1 MTSGRREAGSTRSG
15 RSVAS
20 RITRQALLATGIPL
34 LLLTA
39 LVAVGGL
46 WLANRTDE
54 QVADA
59 QTRFAKDTV
68 GSLEASRARLVAD
81 GIDAVIARQ
90 LDDVVGLGQ
99 SPEVVEA
106 AAATR
111 PQAADAIGKPD
122 AEAASILGNQVLDTS
137 GAVSRLLA
145 ERRDAQSAYAQL
157 LVTDANGFVVG
168 ATDQPASVVQGGQV
182 WFTQAL
188 DAGAWI
194 GPVEPGTAAGT
205 APAFVV
211 AARIDDPRTGT
222 AAGVIQAVVTL
233 GAIQAVAD
241 ANTDPAAGL
250 QVVVGTPEGLVVADT
265 ASNHDPLLIDGITP
279 LPADRNPVLA
289 EVLGKK
295 DGGQS
300 GYVNVDDSL
309 GGFSSLPTTRRVAAL
324 GVEIPSPAWVAVVQQ
339 PTRQAVAASDGLATV
354 GSDVRD
360 GTRLLTLAVALLA
373 LLGLLLAWL
382 AARRQARQ
390 LVGPIEALR
399 SAANRLAHHDLPA
412 LLRSGGGGTPS
423 ARLEPVDVGGDKEVA
438 ELTAAFNNLRS
449 TAVDLAATQAI
460 DRDREVAAVLV
471 NLGRRNQQLIGRQL
485 RFIDD
490 LERTESNPDTLRNLF
505 ALDQMATRMRRNA
518 ESLLVLAGEESPRRG
533 TQPRPVDEVVRAATS
548 EVEDFARVTIGRVE
562 RALVDP
568 RAISDIT
575 HLLAELIE
583 NATLFSPPQTTV
595 DVYGVVADD
604 GTYTISIVD
613 RGLGLSLD
621 RLDEANARIANAPEA
636 GAPPGSF
643 MGLFVVGRLAAR
655 HGIAVRLVESAPS
668 GGITAKVT
676 LPLSCL
682 STGPEPVVEIRS
694 SRLHVSGPLTGPP
707 PSRASTPPPTRPVRR
722 GPEPQKPVRPGGSPD
737 DEPAVVSAMGPGGD
751 DEAAGAPIPP
761 FKSRQS
767 RRIERDDANGDDP
780 EQQRFQ
786 VRRRVRKAQ
795 PVPGGQLGV
804 VEAEAPAAPAS
815 SGTARAEE
823 VRDKLNRFASGVEAA
838 RAQRQAAA
846 DPGNG
851 SAGDDEEE
859 S

>member
-1 MTSGRREAGSTRSG
+1 MTSEPRETGGTRSG
-15 RSVAS
+15 RSVAA
-20 RITRQALLATGIPL
+20 RITRHALVTTGIPL
-34 LLLTA
+34 LLATA
-39 LVAVGGL
+39 LVAASGM
-46 WLANRTDE
+46 WLANRTDR

-59 QTRFAKDTV
+59 QGRFAEETV
-68 GSLEASRARLVAD
+68 GGLEASRARLVAESVD
-81 GIDAVIARQ
+81 TFLALR
-90 LDDVVGLGQ
+90 LDDVVDLSR
-99 SPEVVEA
+99 SPQVAEA
-106 AAATR
+106 SAADR
-111 PQAADAIGKPD
+111 PEAADAAGLPD
-122 AEAASILGNQVLDTS
+122 GEAATALGNQVLDTS
-137 GAVSRLLA
+137 GTISRLLA
-145 ERRDAQSAYAQL
+145 EQADAESFYAQL
-157 LVTDANGFVVG
+157 LAVDRNGFVLG
-168 ATDQPASVVQGGQV
+168 AANPPATVVQRGQR
-182 WFTQAL
+182 WFTEAL
-188 DAGAWI
+188 ATGAWI
-194 GPVEPGTAAGT
+194 GPLEPSDDAGG
-205 APAFVV
+205 APAIVV
-211 AARIDDPRTGT
+211 AARIDDPAGTG
-222 AAGVIQAVVTL
+222 APVGVVQAVVTL
-233 GAIQAVAD
+233 TAVQAVAD

-250 QVVVGTPEGLVVADT
+250 QVMVGTAEGLVVADT
-265 ASNHDPLLIDGITP
+265 ATTHDPQVIDGVTP
-279 LPADRNPVLA
+279 LPADRNPIFA
-289 EVLGKK
+289 KVLGATAA
-295 DGGQS
+295 S
-300 GYVNVDDSL
+300 GYVDSGDVL
-309 GGFSSLPTTRRVAAL
+309 GGYSRLTPTRRVAAL
-324 GVEIPSPAWVAVVQQ
+324 GVDIPSPAWVAIVQQ
-339 PTRQAVAASDGLATV
+339 PTRQAVAAADELATV
-354 GSDVRD
+354 SDDVRN
-360 GTRLLTLAVALLA
+360 GTRLITLAVAGVA

-382 AARRQARQ
+382 TARRQARHV
-390 LVGPIEALR
+390 VGPIEALR

-412 LLRSGGGGTPS
+412 LLRSSTGDNPS
-423 ARLEPVDVGGDKEVA
+423 SRLDPVDVGGDKEVA

-595 DVYGVVADD
+595 DVNGVVADD

-621 RLDEANARIANAPEA
+621 RLDEANARITSAPEA

-655 HGIAVRLVESAPS
+655 HGITVRLVESAPS

-682 STGPEPVVEIRS
+682 ATGPEPVVEIRS

-722 GPEPQKPVRPGGSPD
+722 GPEPRKPERPGGSPEE
-737 DEPAVVSAMGPGGD
+737 EPAVVSAMGPGD

-761 FKSRQS
+761 FKSRPS
-767 RRIERDDANGDDP
+767 RRIERDANGSDP

-786 VRRRVRKAQ
+786 VRRRVRKSQ
-795 PVPGGQLGV
+795 PVSGGQLGV
-804 VEAEAPAAPAS
+804 VEAEAPAAAVT
-815 SGTARAEE
+815 GTARAEE

-846 DPGNG
+846 DPVNG

>member
-1 MTSGRREAGSTRSG
+1 MTSEPRETGSARSG
-15 RSVAS
+15 RSVAT
-20 RITRQALLATGIPL
+20 RIARQALLTTGLPL
-34 LLLTA
+34 LLVTA
-39 LVAVGGL
+39 LVAASGV
-46 WLANRTDE
+46 WLANRTDR
-54 QVADA
+54 QVAEA
-59 QTRFAKDTV
+59 QARFAQDTV
-68 GSLEASRARLVAD
+68 GGLEASRARLVAE
-81 GIDAVIARQ
+81 GIDNFIAQR
-90 LDDVVGLGQ
+90 LDDVADLSR
-99 SPEVVEA
+99 SPQVVEA
-106 AAATR
+106 AAADR
-111 PQAADAIGKPD
+111 PEAIEAAGLPD
-122 AEAASILGNQVLDTS
+122 AEAATTLGNQVLDTS
-137 GAVSRLLA
+137 GTVSRLLA
-145 ERRDAQSAYAQL
+145 EQADEGSFYAQL
-157 LVTDANGFVVG
+157 LITDDQGFVVG
-168 ATDQPASVVQGGQV
+168 AANPPETVVQRRQT
-182 WFTQAL
+182 WFNEAL
-188 DAGAWI
+188 TAGAWI
-194 GPVEPGTAAGT
+194 GPVEPRADAGG
-205 APAFVV
+205 APAFVM
-211 AARIDDPRTGT
+211 AARIDDPGSGS
-222 AAGVIQAVVTL
+222 AVGVVQAVVTL
-233 GAIQAVAD
+233 SAVQALAD

-250 QVVVGTPEGLVVADT
+250 QVVVGTEEGLLVADT
-265 ASNHDPLLIDGITP
+265 ASTHDPQLVDGTTP
-279 LPADRNPVLA
+279 LPADRNPIFARALA
-289 EVLGKK
+289 A
-295 DGGQS
+295 GGES
-300 GYVNVDDSL
+300 GYVESEAGDAL
-309 GGFSSLPTTRRVAAL
+309 GGFSRLAATRRVTPL
-324 GVEIPSPAWVAVVQQ
+324 GLEIPGPAWVAVVQQ
-339 PTRQAVAASDGLATV
+339 PTRQAVAAADDLTAVTN
-354 GSDVRD
+354 DVRD
-360 GTRLLTLAVALLA
+360 GTRLITLAVAGLA
-373 LLGLLLAWL
+373 LLGLLLAWINS
-382 AARRQARQ
+382 RRQARH
-390 LVGPIEALR
+390 LIGPIEALR

-412 LLRSGGGGTPS
+412 MLRSATGGNPS
-423 ARLEPVDVGGDKEVA
+423 ARLEPVDVGGDSEVV

-449 TAVDLAATQAI
+449 TAVDLAATHAI

-595 DVYGVVADD
+595 DISGVVADD

-621 RLDEANARIANAPEA
+621 RLDDANARIANAPEA

-676 LPLSCL
+676 LPLACL

-722 GPEPQKPVRPGGSPD
+722 GPEPRKPERPGGSPD
-737 DEPAVVSAMGPGGD
+737 DEPTVVSAMGPGA
-751 DEAAGAPIPP
+751 DEEATGAPIPP
-761 FKSRQS
+761 FKSRPS
-767 RRIERDDANGDDP
+767 RRVERDADGGDP

-786 VRRRVRKAQ
+786 VRRRVRRSQ

-804 VEAEAPAAPAS
+804 VEADAPAAPAS
-815 SGTARAEE
+815 TGTARAEE

-846 DPGNG
+846 DPVNG

>member
-1 MTSGRREAGSTRSG
+1 MTSGLRETGSTRSG

-20 RITRQALLATGIPL
+20 RIVRQALITTGIPL
-34 LLLTA
+34 LLITA
-39 LVAVGGL
+39 LVALGGV
-46 WLANRTDE
+46 WLTNRAE
-54 QVADA
+54 QQVADA
-59 QTRFAKDTV
+59 QSRFAQDTV
-68 GSLEASRARLVAD
+68 GRLETGRARLVAE
-81 GIDAVIARQ
+81 GIDAFIAQR
-90 LDDVVGLGQ
+90 LDDVVGIGRTPQVLEAATA
-99 SPEVVEA
+99 SRPEVA
-106 AAATR
+106 D
-111 PQAADAIGKPD
+111 AADKPD
-122 AEAASILGNQVLDTS
+122 GEAASILGNQVLDTS
-137 GAVSRLLA
+137 GAVSRVLG
-145 ERRDAQSAYAQL
+145 ERRDSGSAYAQL
-157 LVTDANGFVVG
+157 LVTDANGFVIG
-168 ATDQPASVVQGGQV
+168 AANPPASVVQRSQG
-182 WFTQAL
+182 WFTEAL
-188 DAGAWI
+188 TAGAWI
-194 GPVEPGTAAGT
+194 GPVEASSDAGGG
-205 APAFVV
+205 PAFVV
-211 AARIDDPRTGT
+211 AARIDDPGTG
-222 AAGVIQAVVTL
+222 APVGVVQAVVEL
-233 GAIQAVAD
+233 GAIQALAD

-250 QVVVGTPEGLVVADT
+250 QVVVGTADGVLVADT
-265 ASNHDPLLIDGITP
+265 ASNHDPQLVDGATP
-279 LPADRNPVLA
+279 LAPERNPIFA
-289 EVLGKK
+289 QAAGTAGE
-295 DGGQS
+295 S
-300 GYVNVDDSL
+300 GYVDTDDAL
-309 GGFSSLPTTRRVAAL
+309 GGYSWLPTTRRVPVL
-324 GVEIPSPAWVAVVQQ
+324 GTEVPSPAWVAVVQQ
-339 PTRQAVAASDGLATV
+339 PTRQAVAAADDLATV
-354 GSDVRD
+354 RTGVRD
-360 GTRLLTLAVALLA
+360 GTRLATLAVALVALFGLA
-373 LLGLLLAWL
+373 LAWL
-382 AARRQARQ
+382 TARRQSRR
-390 LVGPIEALR
+390 LVRPIEALR

-412 LLRSGGGGTPS
+412 LLRSGTAGSPN
-423 ARLEPVDVGGDKEVA
+423 ARLEPVDVGGDVEVA

-449 TAVDLAATQAI
+449 TAMDLAATQAI

-595 DVYGVVADD
+595 DVNGLAADD

-613 RGLGLSLD
+613 RGLGLAPE

-676 LPLSCL
+676 LPVSCL
-682 STGPEPVVEIRS
+682 STGPEPVMEIRS

-707 PSRASTPPPTRPVRR
+707 PTRASTPPPTRPVRR
-722 GPEPQKPVRPGGSPD
+722 GPEPRKPERPGGSSD
-737 DEPAVVSAMGPGGD
+737 DEPAVVSAMGPSGD

-761 FKSRQS
+761 FKSRPS
-767 RRIERDDANGDDP
+767 RRIDRDGADRADP

-786 VRRRVRKAQ
+786 VRRRVRKSQA
-795 PVPGGQLGV
+795 VSGGPLGV
-804 VEAEAPAAPAS
+804 VEAEAPIAPAS
-815 SGTARAEE
+815 NGTARAEE

-846 DPGNG
+846 DPDNG
-851 SAGDDEEE
+851 SAGDDDEE

>member
-1 MTSGRREAGSTRSG
+1 S
-15 RSVAS
+15 
-20 RITRQALLATGIPL
+20 
-34 LLLTA
+34 
-39 LVAVGGL
+39 
-46 WLANRTDE
+46 
-54 QVADA
+54 
-59 QTRFAKDTV
+59 
-68 GSLEASRARLVAD
+68 
-81 GIDAVIARQ
+81 
-90 LDDVVGLGQ
+90 
-99 SPEVVEA
+99 
-106 AAATR
+106 
-111 PQAADAIGKPD
+111 
-122 AEAASILGNQVLDTS
+122 
-137 GAVSRLLA
+137 
-145 ERRDAQSAYAQL
+145 
-157 LVTDANGFVVG
+157 
-168 ATDQPASVVQGGQV
+168 
-182 WFTQAL
+182 
-188 DAGAWI
+188 
-194 GPVEPGTAAGT
+194 
-205 APAFVV
+205 
-211 AARIDDPRTGT
+211 
-222 AAGVIQAVVTL
+222 
-233 GAIQAVAD
+233 
-241 ANTDPAAGL
+241 
-250 QVVVGTPEGLVVADT
+250 
-265 ASNHDPLLIDGITP
+265 
-279 LPADRNPVLA
+279 
-289 EVLGKK
+289 
-295 DGGQS
+295 
-300 GYVNVDDSL
+300 
-309 GGFSSLPTTRRVAAL
+309 RRVAGL
-324 GVEIPSPAWVAVVQQ
+324 GVEIPSPAWVAMVQQ
-339 PTRQAVAASDGLATV
+339 PTRQAVAAADDLATV
-354 GSDVRD
+354 SSDVRD
-360 GTRLLTLAVALLA
+360 GTRLMTLAVAALA

-382 AARRQARQ
+382 ASRRQARRV
-390 LVGPIEALR
+390 VGPIEALR
-399 SAANRLAHHDLPA
+399 SAANRMAHHDLPA
-412 LLRSGGGGTPS
+412 LLRSSAAGNPS
-423 ARLEPVDVGGDKEVA
+423 ARLEPVDVGGDAEVA

-533 TQPRPVDEVVRAATS
+533 TQARPVDEVVRAATS

-595 DVYGVVADD
+595 DVSGAAADD

-655 HGIAVRLVESAPS
+655 HGITVRLVESAPS

-722 GPEPQKPVRPGGSPD
+722 GPEPRKPERPGGSPD
-737 DEPAVVSAMGPGGD
+737 EEPAVVSAMGPGAD

-761 FKSRQS
+761 FKSRPS
-767 RRIERDDANGDDP
+767 RRIERDANGSDP

-786 VRRRVRKAQ
+786 VRRRVRKSQ
-795 PVPGGQLGV
+795 PVPGGQFGV
-804 VEAEAPAAPAS
+804 VETEAAAAS
-815 SGTARAEE
+815 TGMARAEE

-846 DPGNG
+846 DPVDG

>member
-1 MTSGRREAGSTRSG
+1 VTSGRRETGSARSG
-15 RSVAS
+15 RSVAV
-20 RITRQALLATGIPL
+20 RITRQALLTTGLPL

-39 LVAVGGL
+39 LVAAGGM
-46 WLANRTDE
+46 WLANRTDR
-54 QVADA
+54 QVAETQA
-59 QTRFAKDTV
+59 RFAEDTV
-68 GSLEASRARLVAD
+68 GGLEASRARLVAE
-81 GIDAVIARQ
+81 GIDNFIAQR
-90 LDDVVGLGQ
+90 LDDVADLSR
-99 SPEVVEA
+99 SPRVAEA
-106 AAATR
+106 AAVDR
-111 PQAADAIGKPD
+111 PEAADAAGLPD
-122 AEAASILGNQVLDTS
+122 AEAASALGNQVLDTS
-137 GAVSRLLA
+137 GTVSRLLA
-145 ERRDAQSAYAQL
+145 EQVDSQPFYAQL
-157 LVTDANGFVVG
+157 QVTDANGFVVG
-168 ATDQPASVVQGGQV
+168 AANPPGTVVQRGQT
-182 WFTQAL
+182 WFNEAL
-188 DAGAWI
+188 AAGAWI
-194 GPVEPGTAAGT
+194 GPVEPNAEAGG
-205 APAFVV
+205 APAFVM
-211 AARIDDPRTGT
+211 AARIDDPLTGT
-222 AAGVIQAVVTL
+222 SVGVVQAVVTL
-233 GAIQAVAD
+233 TAVQALAD

-250 QVVVGTPEGLVVADT
+250 QVVVGTEEGLLVADT
-265 ASNHDPLLIDGITP
+265 ASTHDTELIDGTTP
-279 LPADRNPVLA
+279 LPADRNPVFAAALA
-289 EVLGKK
+289 K
-295 DGGQS
+295 DGIS
-300 GYVNVDDSL
+300 GYVETSDAL
-309 GGFSSLPTTRRVAAL
+309 GGYSRLATTRRVAAL
-324 GVEIPSPAWVAVVQQ
+324 DVEIPSPAWLAVVQQ
-339 PTRQAVAASDGLATV
+339 PTRQAVAAADDLSAVT
-354 GSDVRD
+354 SDVRD
-360 GTRLLTLAVALLA
+360 GTRMITLAAAGLA
-373 LLGLLLAWL
+373 LLGLLLAWFTS
-382 AARRQARQ
+382 RRQARQ
-390 LVGPIEALR
+390 LIGPIEALR

-412 LLRSGGGGTPS
+412 LLRSTTGGNPS
-423 ARLEPVDVGGDKEVA
+423 ARLEPVDVGGDKEVV

-595 DVYGVVADD
+595 DINGVAADD

-655 HGIAVRLVESAPS
+655 HGIVVRLVESAPS

-682 STGPEPVVEIRS
+682 ATGPEPVVEIRS

-722 GPEPQKPVRPGGSPD
+722 GPEPRKPERPGGSPD
-737 DEPAVVSAMGPGGD
+737 EEPAVVSAMGPGGD

-761 FKSRQS
+761 FKSRPS
-767 RRIERDDANGDDP
+767 RRIERDDNGGDP

-786 VRRRVRKAQ
+786 VRRRVRKSQ

-804 VEAEAPAAPAS
+804 AEAEAPAPAAVT
-815 SGTARAEE
+815 GTARAEE

-846 DPGNG
+846 DPING